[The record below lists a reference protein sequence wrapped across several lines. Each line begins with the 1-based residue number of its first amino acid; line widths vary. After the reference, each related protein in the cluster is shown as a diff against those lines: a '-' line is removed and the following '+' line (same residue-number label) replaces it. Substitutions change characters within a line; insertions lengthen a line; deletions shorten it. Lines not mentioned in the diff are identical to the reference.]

1 MVVPIRDGCPSSRL
15 TATGKRLS
23 GLILVRRLS
32 DEQRNLHINRLSG
45 ERPDL
50 HIRHLERLIIVI
62 DTVRQLHRR
71 TDHVNRLIIILRRMH
86 IALMS
91 IAQRHQHRAAAEVIC
106 HLRQRDPTV
115 ARLTPALLVSRRR
128 LIHQVISR
136 IVVTTIA
143 GITISFGEEV
153 VPVPG

>member
-1 MVVPIRDGCPSSRL
+1 MVILIRDGCPSSRL
-15 TATGKRLS
+15 TVTGKRPS
-23 GLILVRRLS
+23 GLVLVRHLS
-32 DEQRNLHINRLSG
+32 NEQLNLQINRLNG

-62 DTVRQLHRR
+62 DTVRQLLRR
-71 TDHVNRLIIILRRMH
+71 TDHVNRFIIIRRRMH

-91 IAQRHQHRAAAEVIC
+91 IAQRHLHRAAEVIC

-153 VPVPG
+153 VPEPG

>member
-1 MVVPIRDGCPSSRL
+1 MVIPIRDGCHNIRL
-15 TATGKRLS
+15 TATGKRLN

-32 DEQRNLHINRLSG
+32 DEQRNRQISRLNG

-71 TDHVNRLIIILRRMH
+71 TDHVNRFIIILRRMH

-91 IAQRHQHRAAAEVIC
+91 IAQRHLHRAAEVIC
-106 HLRQRDPTV
+106 HHRQRDPTV